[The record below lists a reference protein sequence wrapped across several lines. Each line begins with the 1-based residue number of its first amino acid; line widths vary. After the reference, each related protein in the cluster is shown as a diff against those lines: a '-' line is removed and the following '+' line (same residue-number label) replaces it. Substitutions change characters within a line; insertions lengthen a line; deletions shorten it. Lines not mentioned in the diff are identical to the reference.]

1 MAQTATGITLKLS
14 DRGPMFS
21 YQSGVYAIRK
31 RIPDIRPRMV
41 SCDVVN
47 LLLFMFF
54 LLVIVP
60 SMGIQ
65 YGAELRAY
73 EVFIYPLPGER
84 VTVPPFLS
92 E

>member
-1 MAQTATGITLKLS
+1 
-14 DRGPMFS
+14 MFR
-21 YQSGVYAIRK
+21 YPSGVYAIRK

-65 YGAELRAY
+65 YGAELR
-73 EVFIYPLPGER
+73 VCDFIYPPPGER
-84 VTVPPFLS
+84 VTVPFLS
-92 E
+92 

>member
-1 MAQTATGITLKLS
+1 
-14 DRGPMFS
+14 
-21 YQSGVYAIRK
+21 
-31 RIPDIRPRMV
+31 MV

-65 YGAELRAY
+65 YGAELR
-73 EVFIYPLPGER
+73 VCDFIYPPPGER
-84 VTVPPFLS
+84 VTLPFPS
-92 E
+92 